1 MKNKA
6 LHSGFIMLIVVFTAV
21 CLFTFVSIV
30 LVSTKQT
37 QTQSDL
43 IVERQESYYR
53 ACSNAAN
60 AIAESLGNDGSYEKT
75 FIINDDEILCVI
87 YTVKNETYKITKWQ
101 VINTTEWMPDAHV
114 NLLN

>member
-30 LVSTKQT
+30 LVSAKQT

-43 IVERQESYYR
+43 IAERDKR
-53 ACSNAAN
+53 N
-60 AIAESLGNDGSYEKT
+60 
-75 FIINDDEILCVI
+75 
-87 YTVKNETYKITKWQ
+87 
-101 VINTTEWMPDAHV
+101 
-114 NLLN
+114 